1 MDSCRKPLTVF
12 LFFIRIIKD
21 GRVAQWLER
30 FSDKEEVEG
39 SIPSMP
45 TIHLRADSSI
55 GGAPVLHTGG

>member
-1 MDSCRKPLTVF
+1 MTVF
-12 LFFIRIIKD
+12 LFFISIREE

-45 TIHLRADSSI
+45 TLYLRADSSI